1 MSAALAARSPRRPR
15 ARVLQRPVMAGSLE
29 KKLELLRELDLFSTL
44 EEEELLGVAAAADP
58 VRFDPAEI
66 VFREGDCSNTCYLIR
81 AGHAAAVREHP
92 AGRAITLARFGPGDL
107 FGELAMLDDAR
118 RSATVEAVD
127 EVEAI
132 AIRAEDMRRLLREHS
147 EIVLK
152 MVVGLGQRLRQT
164 NERLA
169 GQSFQ
174 TVQSRVATAL
184 AQLVEAA
191 ATEES
196 SDGEIEIK
204 ATQAELA
211 RLAGSSRESA
221 SRFLAVLERA
231 GIITQGRGRLTVHD
245 PGALERYVF

>member
-1 MSAALAARSPRRPR
+1 
-15 ARVLQRPVMAGSLE
+15 MAPSTDE
-29 KKLELLRELDLFSTL
+29 KVGLLRELPLFSTL
-44 EEEELLGVAAAADP
+44 GEEELLSVAAAADP
-58 VRFDPAEI
+58 VWFDAGEVI
-66 VFREGDCSNTCYLIR
+66 FREGDSSNSCYVIR
-81 AGHAAAVREHP
+81 SGHAAAVREHP

-107 FGELAMLDDAR
+107 FGELAMLDDER
-118 RSATVEAVD
+118 RSATVETVD
-127 EVEAI
+127 EVAAI
-132 AIRAEDMRRLLREHS
+132 AIRGEDMRRLLRQHP
-147 EIVLK
+147 EIAIK
-152 MVVGLGQRLRQT
+152 MVIGMGQRLRQT

-184 AQLVEAA
+184 AHLVEAA
-191 ATEES
+191 QAEETNGDAEKTTE
-196 SDGEIEIK
+196 SDVVIK

-231 GIITQGRGRLTVHD
+231 GIITQGRGKLIVHD

>member
-1 MSAALAARSPRRPR
+1 
-15 ARVLQRPVMAGSLE
+15 MAPSTDE
-29 KKLELLRELDLFSTL
+29 KVGLLRELPLFSTL
-44 EEEELLGVAAAADP
+44 GEEELLSVAAAADP
-58 VRFDPAEI
+58 VWFDAGEVI
-66 VFREGDCSNTCYLIR
+66 FREGDSSNSCYVIR
-81 AGHAAAVREHP
+81 SGHAAAVREHP

-107 FGELAMLDDAR
+107 FGELAMLDDEP
-118 RSATVEAVD
+118 RSATVETVD
-127 EVEAI
+127 EVAAI
-132 AIRAEDMRRLLREHS
+132 AIRGEDMRRLLRQHP
-147 EIVLK
+147 EIAIK
-152 MVVGLGQRLRQT
+152 MVIGMGQRLRQT

-184 AQLVEAA
+184 AHLVEAA
-191 ATEES
+191 QAEETNG
-196 SDGEIEIK
+196 DGEETNGDAEKTTDSDVVIK

-231 GIITQGRGRLTVHD
+231 GIITQGRGKLIVHD